1 MDTMMEKERVTSFVS
16 GSRVTRMGTW
26 GKVNQQLGGDGE
38 DGPNRELYSSCSE
51 CCEMNVLFHL
61 LTTQTTHA
69 LPTHFQGMFRLLF
82 LPCLLSAN
90 IR

>member
-61 LTTQTTHA
+61 LTTQTTMPSQLTSKA
-69 LPTHFQGMFRLLF
+69 FSDCCSYRVF
-82 LPCLLSAN
+82 
-90 IR
+90 